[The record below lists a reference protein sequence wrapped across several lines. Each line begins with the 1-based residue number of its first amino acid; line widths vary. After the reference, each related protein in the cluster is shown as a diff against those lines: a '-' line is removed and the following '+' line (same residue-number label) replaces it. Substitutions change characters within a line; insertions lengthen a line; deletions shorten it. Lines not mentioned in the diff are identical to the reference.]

1 MLLSLLAC
9 LGLVFAILL
18 GLAWPVAARLTLAPA
33 EKIVAS
39 AALSLLGVFL
49 FAWGVYTLALPL
61 TALWIVPALAGA
73 GLLSGWR
80 SLREAFRD
88 PGARELAIG
97 QLFVT
102 GWCIG
107 WLSFVITYSGGGWAL
122 DWFEHW
128 ERARFFLERWPHD
141 RLFLAFYPVPA
152 RPPLANVVTGAFLAL
167 TRIDFAHYQLL
178 STVFSSLVFLPAA
191 LLARRFGGGRGAGA
205 MAALAVLLM
214 LNPLFLQNATFAWTK
229 LPTALFVLA
238 ALYFF
243 LRAHDSDAPRP
254 AATLF
259 ALCLAA
265 GILTH
270 FSAGPYAVALGLGWV
285 ALGRPRWRDRAWWQT
300 TLLAGLTGG
309 LVLTTW
315 FGWSL
320 ATYGVQGTFFS
331 NTSAILHDPTPGAQ
345 LARMALN
352 LRDTLVP
359 HFLRPVTSP
368 ILDQASTWGRA
379 RDWFFQLY
387 QVNLLFG
394 LGSVAW
400 VALWVVLRRAWRGAA
415 PDRRVFWTG
424 FAGLVIVLGV
434 CTHGTRDVWGLAH
447 ICLQSLVILGLA
459 VLAARWREL
468 GSRWRTALV
477 AGATVDFTAGIAFH
491 FAVENYALDRWFP
504 QGRSADEMMLSYT
517 EAGRFNI
524 AAKVQNQIA
533 FFADVFAPAPA
544 LVLALL
550 AALFAL
556 ALLRAARTA

>member
-1 MLLSLLAC
+1 MLLSFLGC
-9 LGLVFAILL
+9 LGLVCAVTL
-18 GLAWPVAARLTLAPA
+18 GLAWPVAARLSLAPA

-39 AALSLLGVFL
+39 AALSLFGVFL
-49 FAWGVYTLALPL
+49 AAWGVYTMALPQ
-61 TALWIVPALAGA
+61 AVLWIVPVFAAA
-73 GLLSGWR
+73 GLLPGWR
-80 SLREAFRD
+80 SLRETVRD
-88 PGARELAIG
+88 PEARELVIG
-97 QLFVT
+97 QLFMT

-167 TRIDFAHYQLL
+167 TRVDFAHFQLL
-178 STVFSSLVFLPAA
+178 STVFGSLVFLPAA
-191 LLARRFGGGRGAGA
+191 LLARRFGGGRNAI
-205 MAALAVLLM
+205 AALAVLLM

-229 LPTALFVLA
+229 LPTAFFVLT

-243 LRAHDSDAPRP
+243 LRAHDADAPRP

-270 FSAGPYAVALGLGWV
+270 FSAGPYAVALALGWV
-285 ALGRPRWRDRAWWQT
+285 TLGRRRWRDQAWWRT

-345 LARMALN
+345 FAKMTLN
-352 LRDTLVP
+352 LRDTVVP
-359 HFLRPVTSP
+359 HFLRPVESP

-400 VALWVVLRRAWRGAA
+400 VALLVALRRAWREDGSG
-415 PDRRVFWTG
+415 RRVFWAG
-424 FAGLVIVLGV
+424 FVGLVIVLGV

-447 ICLQSLVILGLA
+447 ICLQSLVVLGLA

-477 AGATVDFTAGIAFH
+477 AGATVDFTTGIAFH
-491 FAVENYALDRWFP
+491 FAVENYALDRWFS

-533 FFADVFAPAPA
+533 FFGDVFTPTPA
-544 LVLALL
+544 LVLPLL

-556 ALLRAARTA
+556 AVLRAARTA

>member
-1 MLLSLLAC
+1 MLPSFLGC
-9 LGLVFAILL
+9 LGLVFAVTL

-39 AALSLLGVFL
+39 AALSLLGAFL
-49 FAWGVYTLALPL
+49 IAWGVYTLALPL
-61 TALWIVPALAGA
+61 AVLWIVPGLASA
-73 GLLSGWR
+73 GLLTGWR
-80 SLREAFRD
+80 SLRVTARD
-88 PGARELAIG
+88 PDARELAVG
-97 QLFVT
+97 QVFVT

-107 WLSFVITYSGGGWAL
+107 WLSFVTTYSGGGWAL

-152 RPPLANVVTGAFLAL
+152 RPPLANVVTGVFLAL
-167 TRIDFAHYQLL
+167 TRIDFAHFQLL
-178 STVFSSLVFLPAA
+178 ATVFSSLVFLPAA
-191 LLARRFGGGRGAGA
+191 LLARRFGGGRNAI
-205 MAALAVLLM
+205 AALAVLAM

-229 LPTALFVLA
+229 LPTAFFVLA

-243 LRAHDSDAPRP
+243 LRASDAEAPRP

-265 GILTH
+265 GMLTH
-270 FSAGPYAVALGLGWV
+270 FSAGPYAVALALGWV
-285 ALGRPRWRDRAWWQT
+285 ALGRRRWSDRVWWRT

-309 LVLTTW
+309 LVLATW

-320 ATYGVQGTFFS
+320 ATYGVKGTFFS

-345 LARMALN
+345 FAKMALN
-352 LRDTLVP
+352 LRDTLIP
-359 HFLRPVTSP
+359 HFLRPVDSP

-394 LGSVAW
+394 CGSVAG
-400 VALWVVLRRAWRGAA
+400 VALLVSLRRAWREEA
-415 PDRRVFWTG
+415 TG
-424 FAGLVIVLGV
+424 SRAGWATFVGLVVVLGV

-447 ICLQSLVILGLA
+447 ICLQSLIVLGLA
-459 VLAARWREL
+459 VLAARWRAL
-468 GSRWRTALV
+468 GGRWRTALV
-477 AGATVDFTAGIAFH
+477 AGATLDFTTGIAFH

-524 AAKVQNQIA
+524 AAKIQNQIA
-533 FFADVFAPAPA
+533 FFADVFTPAPA

-550 AALFAL
+550 AGFFAL
-556 ALLRAARTA
+556 ALLRAARSA